1 MSVKVDP
8 GSAAIAYQFG
18 IEHTRPEISTT
29 AIRAIRF
36 SGKSRMDPV
45 ATAHNASA
53 RTPCGLEAQDKREH
67 KRADPPILAQYT
79 RALTTVT
86 VPANCMIENGLNLQ
100 PRKCLGYLTPHEV
113 SHNLDLLQL
122 LRFTVECKLFFIFR
136 VETSVDKGP
145 CSRSRWAPL
154 DAAKSPAWPAP
165 ARYQPPHEFHRLP
178 SGRRRGGDWHQ
189 RALRFHAPVRC
200 DDPRQDRPGTPL
212 PRAGG

>member
-145 CSRSRWAPL
+145 CSYIFMIMATRRPEQKPSLLVQRHCASSIHQKENAPS
-154 DAAKSPAWPAP
+154 KS
-165 ARYQPPHEFHRLP
+165 
-178 SGRRRGGDWHQ
+178 
-189 RALRFHAPVRC
+189 
-200 DDPRQDRPGTPL
+200 
-212 PRAGG
+212 